1 MRLEPPDVTTVL
13 HMISRLLPD
22 MMTSSSGGK
31 LHRQRL
37 ALLTA
42 ATSPRQLYWTQT
54 IAFRIG
60 LLKRGDED
68 FSTIG
73 P

>member
-1 MRLEPPDVTTVL
+1 MHLKPPDVTTVL
-13 HMISRLLPD
+13 HMMSRLLPD
-22 MMTSSSGGK
+22 TTTSPSGGK
-31 LHRQRL
+31 LHWQRL

-42 ATSPRQLYWTQT
+42 ATSPRQLYWTQI
-54 IAFRIG
+54 IAFRLG

-73 P
+73 S